1 MDIVQILDDTQRTSH
16 FTVDDLDVE
25 ILPLIYEIIRSVEK
39 DPYDS
44 NQKVK
49 ESQDTSYKIVD
60 LQKKLDSVRGQVK
73 KLQGIEHSKEDQLQN
88 LENLRNQLRLKREL
102 LLKYRNMCSFD
113 MFKI

>member
-1 MDIVQILDDTQRTSH
+1 MFVLIGNCLKKEDSVFLYFYTS
-16 FTVDDLDVE
+16 
-25 ILPLIYEIIRSVEK
+25 LIICSVEK

-60 LQKKLDSVRGQVK
+60 LQKKLDSARGQVK
-73 KLQGIEHSKEDQLQN
+73 KLQGVEYSKEDQLQN
-88 LENLRNQLRLKREL
+88 LENLRNQLKLKREL